1 MSHVGVAI
9 DHPFNA
15 EILAYLTRR
24 PTAVERSRAIQ
35 SLETMGAASLTPTLL
50 GALQKLRDN
59 RPDAGRTPSQS
70 PEGVSLMSLGAL
82 PDIVERLWK
91 VGLALPTDC
100 RWVAY
105 QRAVLAHSTTGIIF
119 GLAVGTFGIAMRLP
133 QATGESVE
141 LSGAATKLPY
151 RSGRQK
157 RSLSALECGPDWRFI
172 VDPARIGAYALAAYI
187 HFGASLSNRT

>member
-1 MSHVGVAI
+1 MSHIGVAI

-15 EILAYLTRR
+15 QILAYLTRR
-24 PTAVERSRAIQ
+24 PTAIERSRAIH
-35 SLETMGAASLTPTLL
+35 SLEAMGATSLTPTLL

-59 RPDAGRTPSQS
+59 KPDAARTPSQS

-133 QATGESVE
+133 QATGEMVE
-141 LSGAATKLPY
+141 FSGAATKLPY

-157 RSLSALECGPDWRFI
+157 RCLSALECGPDWRFI
-172 VDPARIGAYALAAYI
+172 VDPARAGAFALAAYI
-187 HFGASLSNRT
+187 HFGEGLSDQT